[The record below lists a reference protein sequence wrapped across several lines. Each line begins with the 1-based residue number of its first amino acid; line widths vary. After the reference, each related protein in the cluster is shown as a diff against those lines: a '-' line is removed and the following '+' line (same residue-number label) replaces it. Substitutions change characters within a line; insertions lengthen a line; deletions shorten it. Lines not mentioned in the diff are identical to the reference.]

1 MNEYIK
7 RGFIS
12 FSISAFAG
20 LVVNLLIDSI
30 ANANGAAGFIS
41 MSPDYRALFPTAAI
55 AAYVNVLLYGVIGFT
70 FSVMSFIFDVERLSF
85 LLQSVIYF
93 IVTAAVCVGIT
104 TVLWQL
110 QKYPAAFISTLAGY
124 AVTHAIMFV
133 IAYRKLK
140 ADIKEINELST
151 ENRAS

>member
-41 MSPDYRALFPTAAI
+41 MSPDYRALFPTAAV

-93 IVTAAVCVGIT
+93 IVTSAVCVGIT

-124 AVTHAIMFV
+124 AATHAIMFV